1 MNFHFSKLF
10 MSLKSST
17 VILRGIWLC
26 FKIVF
31 FLAVVELVIVPSD
44 SLKVVIGAG
53 GCCTLRVYWNCN
65 ILRGPFAHCTFELTV
80 TIPLCNVNACS
91 ISDIHELLN
100 LSFITF

>member
-26 FKIVF
+26 FKIVV
-31 FLAVVELVIVPSD
+31 FLAVVELAVVLSD

-53 GCCTLRVYWNCN
+53 GC
-65 ILRGPFAHCTFELTV
+65 
-80 TIPLCNVNACS
+80 
-91 ISDIHELLN
+91 
-100 LSFITF
+100 